1 MHRYRRGLEWQF
13 HNISLNFRFSFRTV
27 ASTTA
32 MTFVTFKVLLLLL
45 LYVQWISPLEGW
57 CYCIVDCTVVRKK
70 KKNSKIAFGVIN
82 T

>member
-13 HNISLNFRFSFRTV
+13 DNISLNFRLSFRTV
-27 ASTTA
+27 ASITA

-45 LYVQWISPLEGW
+45 LYVQRISPLEGW

-70 KKNSKIAFGVIN
+70 KKIVKLLLV
-82 T
+82 

>member
-1 MHRYRRGLEWQF
+1 MA
-13 HNISLNFRFSFRTV
+13 ISQYKPEFQVFFPHSRVS
-27 ASTTA
+27 TA

-70 KKNSKIAFGVIN
+70 KK
-82 T
+82 